1 MSATAM
7 KKTVKAN
14 INNPVFSYVDKGVYS
29 AQLFGYEV
37 LATRVAHNVWEL
49 RVTAGVDTGK
59 LLGVAERRGKVL
71 KEAYDN
77 LLKQEAARLDWV
89 LRDQPLRIYGKRG
102 QYNTDIK
109 LPQKSSE
116 EFVKGD
122 LLEEINEP
130 SLTLVDKPPGEKGVE
145 DDTSEPATEMTGKLK
160 EFLTTE
166 QKLRIKQFY
175 KVRKD
180 KLRGGFSLIMFD
192 SKGIVEKV
200 EGPFETAGETYER
213 IMKLEGVEFPG
224 E

>member
-37 LATRVAHNVWEL
+37 LATRVAHNVWGL
-49 RVTAGVDTGK
+49 RVTAGVD
-59 LLGVAERRGKVL
+59 
-71 KEAYDN
+71 
-77 LLKQEAARLDWV
+77 
-89 LRDQPLRIYGKRG
+89 
-102 QYNTDIK
+102 
-109 LPQKSSE
+109 
-116 EFVKGD
+116 
-122 LLEEINEP
+122 
-130 SLTLVDKPPGEKGVE
+130 
-145 DDTSEPATEMTGKLK
+145 TGKLK